1 MAEVRKAR
9 EKLLAAA
16 GYDLEELCRRLNEQQ
31 QREGRGTV
39 TRPARLS
46 KRERVKTCP
55 EAEQGHAPAARER
68 RAPVIPG
75 RWVAKP
81 SVGLGIGRLV

>member
-1 MAEVRKAR
+1 MAKPLPAAERWEDPVVAEVRKAR

-46 KRERVKTCP
+46 KRERVKP
-55 EAEQGHAPAARER
+55 VR
-68 RAPVIPG
+68 RPN
-75 RWVAKP
+75 K
-81 SVGLGIGRLV
+81 GIHRPRGKDTRR